1 MNMRGQRRRADV
13 DQAEVQIPIPA
24 MLDMTFQLLS
34 FFILTFN
41 PPHAG
46 EGQMDMTLPAVGAAK
61 AKDAE
66 QADPFALS
74 ATDVEA
80 PADVTVAVESSNG
93 GIGKITVREREKNT
107 AVADIKELR
116 ILLQR
121 LQKELG
127 QANIKVE
134 AESRLKY
141 AGLIEIMDACLA
153 AKFQSVGFVP
163 PPDLGK
169 SK

>member
-1 MNMRGQRRRADV
+1 MRRRRQRSDAEP
-13 DQAEVQIPIPA
+13 AEVQIPIPA

-41 PPHAG
+41 PPNAG

-61 AKDAE
+61 AKEAE

-74 ATDVEA
+74 STEVEL
-80 PADVTVAVESSNG
+80 PADVTIAVESLSG
-93 GIGKITVREREKNT
+93 GIDKITVREREKAT
-107 AVADIKELR
+107 PVAGIRELR
-116 ILLQR
+116 GMLQR
-121 LQKELG
+121 LQQELG
-127 QANIKVE
+127 KANVKIE

>member
-1 MNMRGQRRRADV
+1 MRRRRTRAEGET
-13 DQAEVQIPIPA
+13 AEVQIPIPA

-46 EGQMDMTLPAVGAAK
+46 EGQMDMMLPAVGAARP
-61 AKDAE
+61 KDAE

-74 ATDVEA
+74 SADAET
-80 PADVTVAVESSNG
+80 PADVVISVSSTDGSIGNIIIKEREQVVPVAD
-93 GIGKITVREREKNT
+93 VRE
-107 AVADIKELR
+107 LR
-116 ILLQR
+116 DKLKALRQA
-121 LQKELG
+121 LG
-127 QANIKVE
+127 PANIKVE
-134 AESRLKY
+134 ANCRLKY
-141 AGLIEIMDACLA
+141 AGLVEIMDAGLA
-153 AKFQSVGFVP
+153 AKFQTVGFMP